1 MDSSIVTALAALV
14 GSLIGGFTS
23 FATTWL
29 SQRQSSRVQWV
40 RDEVSKREAL
50 YCDFID
56 EAANRLADAVENSI
70 NDRAQIVRFYALFN
84 RIRFLGS
91 RDVSQAAEKVMEF
104 TIKLYNAP
112 NTTMRDIFG
121 PDAKPGE
128 GDPLVDFAAACRR
141 ELENLKRGVAP
152 KRDEERAA

>member
-56 EAANRLADAVENSI
+56 EAANRLADAVENNI
-70 NDRAQIVRFYALFN
+70 NDRAQIVRFYALFS
-84 RIRFLGS
+84 RIWLVGS
-91 RDVSQAAEKVMEF
+91 SEVAQSVEKVMEF
-104 TIKLYNAP
+104 TINLYNAP
-112 NTTMRDIFG
+112 NVTLRDIFA
-121 PDAKPGE
+121 PDAPDG
-128 GDPLVDFAAACRR
+128 GDPLVGFGTACRQ
-141 ELENLKRGVAP
+141 ELENLKRGIV
-152 KRDEERAA
+152 